1 MNPIA
6 LEIRVD
12 FQALKSLAASSSSN
26 VEICMAIDAL
36 ETKVAYYLGEMVP
49 KELVVR
55 PETRWP

>member
-12 FQALKSLAASSSSN
+12 FQALKALAASSSSN

-36 ETKVAYYLGEMVP
+36 AKKVDFFLGEMVP
-49 KELVVR
+49 KPLVIT
-55 PETRWP
+55 PTTRWP